1 MDQSTVVGILGGI
14 FVYLIFLS
22 VKVIRLEKDRSNV
35 YDKLDRLKTRY
46 NLLFDYFIEIS
57 QDYTSMRQFINLRK
71 QTDDFMQRSCKEI
84 SSLKEQND
92 KQDRYNRD
100 FVKTIRRVNRSKN
113 GR

>member
-1 MDQSTVVGILGGI
+1 MEQSTVVGLLGGI

-46 NLLFDYFIEIS
+46 NLLFDCFIEIS
-57 QDYTSMRQFINLRK
+57 KDYTPMGQFTNLKK
-71 QTDDFMQRSCKEI
+71 QTGDFMKRSYKDI